1 MYPDIDGF
9 TMMKD
14 PLYIEKKTLTTMISI
29 YCESVH
35 GGKTLCD
42 ECRKLKDYAIQRID
56 RCIFGPGKPA
66 CKKCPVHCYSPK
78 RREEIRTVMKF
89 SGPAMLYKHPV
100 LAILH
105 LVKEKKTIQRSKML
119 SN

>member
-1 MYPDIDGF
+1 ML
-9 TMMKD
+9 KD
-14 PLYIEKKTLTTMISI
+14 SFYFEKKTIIAMITI

-35 GGKTLCD
+35 GEKKLCD
-42 ECRKLKDYAIQRID
+42 ECSKLKEYAIRRID
-56 RCIFGPGKPA
+56 RCIFGHRKPA

-78 RREEIRTVMKF
+78 KREEIRKVMQV

-105 LVKEKKTIQRSKML
+105 LIKEKRTNQKIKINL
-119 SN
+119 

>member
-1 MYPDIDGF
+1 M
-9 TMMKD
+9 MMKD
-14 PLYIEKKTLTTMISI
+14 SLYFEKKTLIAMITI

-35 GGKTLCD
+35 GGKVLCD
-42 ECRKLKDYAIQRID
+42 ECSKLREYAIQRID

-78 RREEIRTVMKF
+78 RREEIRTVMQF

-105 LVKEKKTIQRSKML
+105 LIKEKKTTQKLKSILK
-119 SN
+119 